1 MTAASELVAAL
12 REVGQTLACCE
23 SLTAGLAAATIAEV
37 PGASAVLRGGLIT
50 YATDLKH
57 TLAGVDAAVLAE
69 HGPVAAATAAQM
81 ASGARQ
87 VCGADWGL
95 ALTGVAG
102 PDPQDGH
109 PVGEVFLGIV
119 GPGGFSRELRVHPAG
134 LTHFALTPREKHPV
148 RVLNGDRAAIRT
160 RSVEFA
166 LREILLNVLEQNAG
180 KGR

>member
-12 REVGQTLACCE
+12 QKTGQTLACCE
-23 SLTAGLAAATIAEV
+23 SLTAGQAAATIAEV
-37 PGASAVLRGGLIT
+37 PGASAVFRGGLVT

-57 TLAGVDAAVLAE
+57 TLAGVDTAVLAK
-69 HGPVAAATAAQM
+69 HGPVAAETAVQM
-81 ASGARQ
+81 AAGARK
-87 VCGADWGL
+87 VCGADWAL

-102 PDPQDGH
+102 PDTQDGH

-119 GPGGFSRELRVHPAG
+119 GPDGFSRDLRVLPEG
-134 LTHFALTPREKHPV
+134 LTHFALTPLEKHPI

-166 LREILLNVLEQNAG
+166 LREVLRNVLEQNAG